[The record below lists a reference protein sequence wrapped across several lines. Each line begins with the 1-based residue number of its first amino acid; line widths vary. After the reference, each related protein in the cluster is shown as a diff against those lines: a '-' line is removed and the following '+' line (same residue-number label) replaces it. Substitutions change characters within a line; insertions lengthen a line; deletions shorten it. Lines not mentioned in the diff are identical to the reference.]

1 MNQLVLKKKNELSK
15 KKKGFTLIEL
25 IIVIAII
32 AILAA
37 LAIPK
42 FGEVRENANQKTDIA
57 TAKNIATIVAQQVS
71 DGSITGNT
79 GEVTSD
85 ENDKVASKLDGTS
98 TPKAKAAGKATT
110 FTYKIDDTTGN
121 ITVWYKG
128 GNEVYPTWG
137 TPPPTP
143 PTPPSQD

>member
-57 TAKNIATIVAQQVS
+57 TAKNIATIVAQQVADGDITGDTGTS
-71 DGSITGNT
+71 DDIKDSLDGS
-79 GEVTSD
+79 S
-85 ENDKVASKLDGTS
+85 S
-98 TPKAKAAGKATT
+98 PKAKAAKGAQT
-110 FTYKIDDTTGN
+110 FTYKIDATTGN
-121 ITVWYKG
+121 ITVWYTG
-128 GNEVYPTWG
+128 GNEVYPNWG
-137 TPPPTP
+137 TPPTP
-143 PTPPSQD
+143 PTPPSKN

>member
-79 GEVTSD
+79 GEVKS
-85 ENDKVASKLDGTS
+85 NDNVASKLDGTS

-121 ITVWYKG
+121 ITVWYTG

-137 TPPPTP
+137 T
-143 PTPPSQD
+143 TPPSQD